1 MALVDEVKKTSLLLC
16 KPVDEDGPTA
26 WPPPPL
32 TPRAEDD
39 DDA

>member
-1 MALVDEVKKTSLLLC
+1 MALVDEVKKTSLLC